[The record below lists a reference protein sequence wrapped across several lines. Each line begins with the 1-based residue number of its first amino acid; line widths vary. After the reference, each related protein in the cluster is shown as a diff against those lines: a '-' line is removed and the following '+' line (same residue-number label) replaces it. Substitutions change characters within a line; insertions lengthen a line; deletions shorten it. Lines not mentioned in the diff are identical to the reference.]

1 MMRSLGL
8 SRRLLCRSVH
18 HGASPIAPAF
28 LNLARHRRAFH
39 GSSAFWG
46 IRSQV
51 LKDVGEGIT
60 EVQIIQWYVEEGAH
74 VEEWKPLCQYQSDKA
89 VDDITSRYAG
99 VIKKLHFQ
107 TDDTVPTGRALC
119 DIEVDDALYP
129 DDNVPTQAV
138 QAESAPE
145 IAESAAIGETTQ
157 TTEAQIDVAPEQ
169 EKKSQSKHASFATPA
184 VRGML
189 KTHNLNILDITGT
202 GKDGRV
208 LKEDVL
214 KFVSQRDQPKSN
226 GAASST
232 DFSSTPTSGLRA
244 TASNDSQQVESTQ
257 SLTHIQSQ
265 MFKTMTKSL
274 TIPHLLYADEL
285 NINTMT
291 ALRRKLASN
300 PNNTQKVTSLAFII
314 KAVSL
319 ALEEYPILN
328 AKVDASDPSS
338 PKLIMRANH
347 NIGIGMDTPQGL
359 IVPNIKNVGAKS
371 IFEIAAEI
379 SRLSALGKEGKL
391 KPADITGGTITVSN
405 IGNIG
410 GTYLAPVI
418 VPTEVAILGVGRS
431 RVLPVFD
438 ENGQV
443 TKGEMVNFSWSADHR
458 VIDGATMA
466 RMASKVKEFV
476 EEPDRMLI
484 RLR

>member
-1 MMRSLGL
+1 M
-8 SRRLLCRSVH
+8 
-18 HGASPIAPAF
+18 
-28 LNLARHRRAFH
+28 
-39 GSSAFWG
+39 
-46 IRSQV
+46 
-51 LKDVGEGIT
+51 
-60 EVQIIQWYVEEGAH
+60 
-74 VEEWKPLCQYQSDKA
+74 
-89 VDDITSRYAG
+89 
-99 VIKKLHFQ
+99 
-107 TDDTVPTGRALC
+107 
-119 DIEVDDALYP
+119 
-129 DDNVPTQAV
+129 
-138 QAESAPE
+138 
-145 IAESAAIGETTQ
+145 GETTQ
-157 TTEAQIDVAPEQ
+157 TTEASTEMIPEPK
-169 EKKSQSKHASFATPA
+169 EKPQSKHASLATPA

-214 KFVSQRDQPKSN
+214 RFVSQKNQPTSP
-226 GAASST
+226 AASS
-232 DFSSTPTSGLRA
+232 STTTSGVRA
-244 TASNDSQQVESTQ
+244 TAPSDSQQGESIQ
-257 SLTHIQSQ
+257 LLTHIQSQ
-265 MFKTMTKSL
+265 MFKSMTKSL

-285 NINTMT
+285 NINAMT
-291 ALRRKLASN
+291 VLRRKLASD
-300 PNNTQKVTSLAFII
+300 PHNTQKVTSLAFII

-338 PKLIMRANH
+338 PKLVMRTNH

-466 RMASKVKEFV
+466 RMASKVKEYV
-476 EEPDRMLI
+476 EEPDKMLI

>member
-1 MMRSLGL
+1 
-8 SRRLLCRSVH
+8 V
-18 HGASPIAPAF
+18 
-28 LNLARHRRAFH
+28 
-39 GSSAFWG
+39 
-46 IRSQV
+46 
-51 LKDVGEGIT
+51 IT
-60 EVQIIQWYVEEGAH
+60 EQKE
-74 VEEWKPLCQYQSDKA
+74 KP
-89 VDDITSRYAG
+89 
-99 VIKKLHFQ
+99 
-107 TDDTVPTGRALC
+107 
-119 DIEVDDALYP
+119 
-129 DDNVPTQAV
+129 
-138 QAESAPE
+138 
-145 IAESAAIGETTQ
+145 
-157 TTEAQIDVAPEQ
+157 
-169 EKKSQSKHASFATPA
+169 QSKHASLATPA

-214 KFVSQRDQPKSN
+214 RFVSERDQPKTT
-226 GAASST
+226 GATPTASASSA
-232 DFSSTPTSGLRA
+232 RA
-244 TASNDSQQVESTQ
+244 TTSNDSQQVESTQ
-257 SLTHIQSQ
+257 PLTHIQSQ

-291 ALRRKLASN
+291 ALRRKLASD

-328 AKVDASDPSS
+328 AKVDSSDPST

-391 KPADITGGTITVSN
+391 KPSDITGGTITVSN

-410 GTYLAPVI
+410 GTYLAPVV

-438 ENGQV
+438 DNGQV
-443 TKGEMVNFSWSADHR
+443 TKGEIVNFSWSADHR

-466 RMASKVKEFV
+466 RMASKVKEYV

>member
-1 MMRSLGL
+1 MMRSLGY
-8 SRRLLCRSVH
+8 SRRLLCRSIS

-39 GSSAFWG
+39 ASSSFWG

-129 DDNVPTQAV
+129 DENAPAQAT
-138 QAESAPE
+138 QAESTPE
-145 IAESAAIGETTQ
+145 NAESAAIGETIQ
-157 TTEAQIDVAPEQ
+157 TTEAPVEVISEQ
-169 EKKSQSKHASFATPA
+169 KEKLQSKHASLATPA

-214 KFVSQRDQPKSN
+214 RFVSQRDQPAT
-226 GAASST
+226 GATPSTASTST
-232 DFSSTPTSGLRA
+232 ATGGMRA
-244 TASNDSQQVESTQ
+244 TASSDSQQVESTQ
-257 SLTHIQSQ
+257 PLTHIQSQ

-391 KPADITGGTITVSN
+391 KPSDITGGTITVSN

-466 RMASKVKEFV
+466 RMASKVKEYV

>member
-1 MMRSLGL
+1 MMRSLGH
-8 SRRLLCRSVH
+8 SRRLLCRSIPR
-18 HGASPIAPAF
+18 GASTIAPAF
-28 LNLARHRRAFH
+28 VNLAVRHRRGFH
-39 GSSAFWG
+39 NSSPLWG

-119 DIEVDDALYP
+119 DIEVDDAQYP
-129 DDNVPTQAV
+129 DENAPAQA
-138 QAESAPE
+138 
-145 IAESAAIGETTQ
+145 TQ
-157 TTEAQIDVAPEQ
+157 TESTIENAEESTTSETSQAADAPVEVISEQ
-169 EKKSQSKHASFATPA
+169 KEMPQSKHASLATPA

-189 KTHNLNILDITGT
+189 KTHNLNILDIRGT

-214 KFVSQRDQPKSN
+214 RFVSERDQPKATSSSSS
-226 GAASST
+226 AASAST
-232 DFSSTPTSGLRA
+232 ARA
-244 TASNDSQQVESTQ
+244 TTSSDAQQVESTKP
-257 SLTHIQSQ
+257 LTHIQSQ

-274 TIPHLLYADEL
+274 IIPHLLYADEL

-291 ALRRKLASN
+291 ALRRKLASDR
-300 PNNTQKVTSLAFII
+300 NNSQKVTSLAFII

-328 AKVDASDPSS
+328 AKVDASDPST

-443 TKGEMVNFSWSADHR
+443 TKGEMVNLSWSADHR

-466 RMASKVKEFV
+466 RMAGKVKEYV